1 MNFKFRLSLASL
13 AMLLVS
19 TLTAAEPFKTTTIVD
34 GQFATG
40 TTWYTMQIG
49 ASQHVISDNAGAD
62 RIALTKISSTLDA
75 ADLWCFVGNAT
86 DGYQIYNKQ
95 AGATKVLA
103 SSTTMSKLE
112 GYGGTG
118 GSTYPTLQPVDALPQ
133 GYVGAWD
140 LQESDKLADTEGYFV
155 VLHGTDYAMNNFGG
169 VGNLAFW
176 AEGKDVGST
185 VTFAFAET
193 TVEIN
198 KANGVFTASNAN
210 KTWHAVWASS
220 QLDGFTLG
228 TGANN
233 MTTSGDYIAA
243 YSGTSGNCTHTLTA
257 PQGMVVAGYS
267 FDFVNTNNDASYSL
281 NLVVDGKTYNTS
293 AEQQHVEVSGLTER
307 MATYTQS
314 GANKGITLSNYIVT
328 VRRSMVI
335 PEPQFD
341 VFPTPT
347 SGAIPYRIPGI
358 AKAFNGDL
366 IAVADYRHSRAD
378 IGMATNGRI
387 DIHARISKDN
397 GKTWGDIFPIVE
409 GLGGNAPDLTSM
421 YVAFG
426 DPCIV
431 ADRES
436 SRVMVLTCSG
446 NVSFPNGTRNNHQG
460 IARFYSEDNGQTWG
474 KPIDISEAIYEQF
487 DKRVNGGIRCMFI
500 GSGKIS
506 QSSTV
511 KVGDYYRLYCAP
523 LVKLA
528 DGSNVNFVLYSD
540 DFGGTW
546 KVLGGV
552 DVSPIPSGGDEPKA
566 DELPDG
572 SVLIS
577 SRTSGGRIYNIYSFT
592 NTATGEGRWGNAV
605 WSNNGNNGTVAVGNS
620 TNGEIMFVPVVRK
633 ADSKNM
639 YLMLQSV
646 PFGSGRA
653 NVGIYY
659 KEFESLADFVTPD
672 SIAKDWDGR
681 HQASFLSSAYST
693 MCLQADNTVGFL
705 YEEDTYGT
713 SGGGYTIVYKN
724 YSIEQLTDSAYAY
737 DANIDPNAFVA
748 ANIDVKTAGVVA
760 GNNYVGAYTPE
771 AVDMVQG
778 ILAVYK
784 ENPGREVYEK
794 LNSVLASLPVIN
806 VQPNGW
812 YRLRNAERNGG
823 KLYLTPGESKYTA
836 ANSNNLVNAHQVF
849 CFKPTETEGQYYLYS
864 GNYATYLGK
873 LGAVETEPI
882 VTADAAEAGVWS
894 VVPSP
899 DGKCQVVCINFTGN
913 KKGLHLAG
921 DNKRLVPWNE
931 SGSPASLWF
940 VEPVET
946 FPVDVTEEGFAA
958 ISLPFGVKL
967 PEGVTAYVAVGE
979 TVIDGVNCIELS
991 TYGDGYCVE
1000 GPVVLSAE
1008 PGHYELPLFEARE
1021 EVEQPENLFGGT
1033 LRAAAVSGKVFLFE
1047 KGMFKKKTTSGNV
1060 AANKVYYVSE
1070 TETTSFGLVMEY
1082 EPPTAIEGVAASNKA
1097 VKFFDL
1103 NGRPVVKPTRG
1114 IYVTSDGRKVLVK

>member
-1 MNFKFRLSLASL
+1 MNFKFRLPLMLLASL
-13 AMLLVS
+13 FA
-19 TLTAAEPFKTTTIVD
+19 TALAAAVPFKTTTIVD
-34 GQFATG
+34 GNFAAG

-49 ASQHVISDNAGAD
+49 SSQHVISDNAGAD
-62 RIALTKISSTLDA
+62 RIALTKINSQLDA
-75 ADLWCFVGNAT
+75 ADLWCFVGNDT

-103 SSTTMSKLE
+103 SSTTMGKLN

-118 GSTYPTLQPVDALPQ
+118 GSTYPTLQPANALPE
-133 GYVGAWD
+133 GYVGTWD
-140 LQESDKLADTEGYFV
+140 LEVSDKLADTEGYFV
-155 VLHGTDYAMNNFGG
+155 ILHGTDYAMNNFGG

-176 AEGKDVGST
+176 AEGKDAGST
-185 VTFAFAET
+185 VTFEFAET

-198 KANGVFTASNAN
+198 KANGQFTASNAN
-210 KTWHAVWASS
+210 KTWHAVWAST
-220 QLDGFTLG
+220 QLEGFTLG
-228 TGANN
+228 SGQNN
-233 MTTSGDYIAA
+233 MTTVGDYIAV

-257 PQGMVVAGYS
+257 PQGYAVAGYS
-267 FDFVNTNNDASYSL
+267 FDFVNTNNDGSYSL
-281 NLVVDGKTYNTS
+281 NLVVDGTTYKTS
-293 AEQQHVEVSGLTER
+293 ASVQHVEVSGLTER
-307 MATYTQS
+307 MTSYTQS
-314 GANKGITLSNYIVT
+314 GANKGITLTNYFVT
-328 VRRSMVI
+328 VRRSLII
-335 PEPQFD
+335 PEPQFE

-358 AKAFNGDL
+358 ATAFNGDL

-446 NVSFPNGTRNNHQG
+446 NVSFPNGTRDNHQG

-474 KPIDISEAIYEQF
+474 QPVDISEAIYEQF

-506 QSSTV
+506 QSSTI

-572 SVLIS
+572 SILIS

-592 NTATGEGRWGNAV
+592 NTETGEGSWGTAV
-605 WSNNGNNGTVAVGNS
+605 WSNSANNGTVAVSNS
-620 TNGEIMFVPVVRK
+620 TNGEIMFVPVMRN
-633 ADSKNM
+633 ADSKMM

-672 SIAKDWDGR
+672 SLAKDWDGR
-681 HQASFLSSAYST
+681 HQASYLSSAYST
-693 MCLQADNTVGFL
+693 MCLQADNTVGFI

-724 YSIEQLTDSAYAY
+724 YSIEQITDSAYSYNA
-737 DANIDPNAFVA
+737 DINPNVFVA
-748 ANIDVKTAGVVA
+748 ENIDVKAAHVVA
-760 GNNYVGAYTPE
+760 GANYVGAYTFE
-771 AVDMVQG
+771 AVEEAQG
-778 ILAVYK
+778 AIEAYK
-784 ENPGREVYEK
+784 EHPTREGYEV
-794 LNSVLASLPVIN
+794 LNKVLANLPIVD

-812 YRLRNAERNGG
+812 YRFRNADRNNGT
-823 KLYLTPGESKYTA
+823 LYLSPGATNYTA
-836 ANSNNLVNAHQVF
+836 GNSNNLSNAHQTF
-849 CFKPTETEGQYYLYS
+849 CLKATETEGQYYLYS
-864 GNYATYLGK
+864 GNYGTYLGK
-873 LGAVETEPI
+873 LGAVETQPI
-882 VTADAAEAGVWS
+882 VTTETAEAGVWTI
-894 VVPSP
+894 VPSP
-899 DGKCQVVCINFTGN
+899 NGKSQVICVNHTGD

-931 SGSPASLWF
+931 SGSPASLWY
-940 VEPVET
+940 VEPIET
-946 FPVDVTEEGFAA
+946 YPVDVTEAGYAA
-958 ISLPFGVKL
+958 ISLPFGVRL
-967 PEGVTAYVAVGE
+967 PEEVKAYVATGE
-979 TVIDGVNCIELS
+979 EVVEGIHCINLKEAPS
-991 TYGDGYCVE
+991 FYVE
-1000 GPVVLSAE
+1000 GPVVLAAAA
-1008 PGHYELPLFEARE
+1008 GHYELPLMPMGEEYEATD
-1021 EVEQPENLFGGT
+1021 NLLGGT
-1033 LRAAAVSGKVFLFE
+1033 LKAAPVDGNVFVFE
-1047 KGMFKKKTTSGNV
+1047 NGVFKKKTGTGNV

-1070 TETTSFGLVMEY
+1070 TDATTFEVQIKDET
-1082 EPPTAIEGVAASNKA
+1082 PTAIEGIATSNNT
-1097 VKFFDL
+1097 VKFYDL
-1103 NGRPVVKPTRG
+1103 NGRPVAKPANG
-1114 IYVTSDGRKVLVK
+1114 IFVTSDGRKVLVK

>member
-1 MNFKFRLSLASL
+1 MNFKFRLPLLLLAT
-13 AMLLVS
+13 LLVS
-19 TLTAAEPFKTTTIVD
+19 TLSAAVPFKTTTIVD

-75 ADLWCFVGNAT
+75 ADLWCFVGNET

-103 SSTTMSKLE
+103 SSSTMGTLA

-118 GSTYPTLQPVDALPQ
+118 GSTYPTLQPVNALPS
-133 GYVGAWD
+133 GYIGTWD
-140 LQESDKLADTEGYFV
+140 LETSDKLADTEGYFV

-169 VGNLAFW
+169 VGHLAFW
-176 AEGKDVGST
+176 AEGKDAGST

-198 KANGVFTASNAN
+198 KANGEFTASNAN
-210 KTWHAVWASS
+210 KTWHAVWTCTV
-220 QLDGFTLG
+220 LDGFSFN
-228 TGANN
+228 TGQNN
-233 MTTSGDYIAA
+233 MTTSGDNIAV
-243 YSGTSGNCTHTLTA
+243 YSGTSGTCTQTITA
-257 PQGMVVAGYS
+257 PEGCVIDSYS

-281 NLVVDGKTYNTS
+281 NLNVGGKTYASSTTT
-293 AEQQHVEVSGLTER
+293 QHVEVTDVNER
-307 MATYTQS
+307 MASYVQS
-314 GANKGITLSNYIVT
+314 GANKGITLSNFFVK
-328 VRRSMVI
+328 VRRSMII

-460 IARFYSEDNGQTWG
+460 IARFYSEDNGQTWS
-474 KPIDISEAIYEQF
+474 KPVDISEAIYEQF

-528 DGSNVNFVLYSD
+528 DNSHVNFVLYSD

-552 DVSPIPSGGDEPKA
+552 DVAPIPSGGDEPKA

-592 NTATGEGRWGNAV
+592 NTETGEGSWGTSA
-605 WSNNGNNGTVAVGNS
+605 WSNNANNGTVAVGNS
-620 TNGEIMFVPVVRK
+620 TNGEIMFVPVVRN
-633 ADSKNM
+633 ADNKNM

-659 KEFESLADFVTPD
+659 KEFESLADFVTPAD
-672 SIAKDWDGR
+672 LAKDWDGR
-681 HQASFLSSAYST
+681 HQASYLSSAYST
-693 MCLQADNTVGFL
+693 MCLQADSTVAFL

-724 YSIEQLTDSAYAY
+724 YSIEQLTDSAYSY
-737 DANIDPNAFVA
+737 SEDINADEFVA
-748 ANIDVKTAGVVA
+748 ANIDVKIANVVA

-771 AVDMVQG
+771 AVEEAQG
-778 ILAVYK
+778 ALDAYK
-784 ENPGREVYEK
+784 EHPTRGGYEV
-794 LNSVLASLPVIN
+794 LNSVLANLSVID

-812 YRLRNAERNGG
+812 YRLRNVERNSG

-836 ANSNNLVNAHQVF
+836 ANSNNLVNAHQMF

-873 LGAVETEPI
+873 LGAIETEPI
-882 VTADAAEAGVWS
+882 VTTDTAEAGVWTI
-894 VVPSP
+894 VPSP
-899 DGKCQVVCINFTGN
+899 DGQCQVICNNYTGP

-931 SGSPASLWF
+931 SGSPASLWY

-946 FPVDVTEEGFAA
+946 FPVDVAEEGYAA

-967 PEGVTAYVAVGE
+967 LEEVKAYVAVGDTVVDSVACIVLDE
-979 TVIDGVNCIELS
+979 T
-991 TYGDGYCVE
+991 DGYYVE
-1000 GPVVLSAE
+1000 GPVVLAAAE
-1008 PGHYELPLFEARE
+1008 GHYELPVATAPEFVE
-1021 EVEQPENLFGGT
+1021 EKENLLGGT
-1033 LRAAAVSGKVFLFE
+1033 LKAAAVSGNVYLFNNG
-1047 KGMFKKKTTSGNV
+1047 KFSKKTASGNV
-1060 AANKVYYVSE
+1060 AANKVYYVSDAAASSLAIE
-1070 TETTSFGLVMEY
+1070 LKENL
-1082 EPPTAIEGVAASNKA
+1082 PTAIEGVTINKQA
-1097 VKFFDL
+1097 VKFYDL
-1103 NGRPVVKPTRG
+1103 SGRPVAKPVNG
-1114 IYVTSDGRKVLVK
+1114 IYVTSDGKKVLVK